1 MGLLGLHKPV
11 IRGFDKDS
19 LVFADL
25 ARKNKLPMTKAF
37 IIRTGLGIVQ
47 YTHSQEHYGMIT
59 IPIRVCISN
68 IKI

>member
-25 ARKNKLPMTKAF
+25 ARKPMTKAF